1 MNKIV
6 LDFVNKL
13 EGYKT
18 AIKQLH
24 WDAKNMSQHE
34 LCDDIASSI
43 ADFQDTVSEVEQ
55 SITGN
60 LKVNSLKPTA
70 YKIKD
75 LKSFVQDVLDST
87 NTFYKKVKGMGDTYV
102 GMASDC
108 ESFLSDMQRKLYLVN
123 FTIKEELKRRLKAEI
138 SEGYKKE
145 ENIKTT
151 FHGTKP
157 STEKGLFKRINDLTK
172 NGQLNTRTFG
182 SVGDVI
188 DFYRKILGNA
198 GTLRCI
204 DACEEDNYVVKLET
218 EGGRSYYGIMRTKDV
233 GDGQLKASITFSPHS
248 NDNDNA
254 DVDPEYNEPVIEDG
268 NDWEEEHLDKARK
281 GLRKRDE
288 ENFYQRHPDFRPTG
302 GKVEEIR
309 LRERIEGDLDDPLY
323 IAPYSSSNFD
333 FNNDKKKEIEHSW
346 RRFDKKPISRGAND
360 FLYTVDKDSIP
371 YDSDN
376 AMRNRYGEKYFTDYD
391 NQKGR
396 EFMNNWVNGKK
407 DLPMENR
414 RIEYKLTE
422 SELKQLVSEAV
433 NTLLE
438 DLSVPEREKRME
450 KQMAWHDFEHQPED
464 RKKLSD
470 LIDLGAKGEAHARDL
485 HSEDPELWKF
495 ATKVKESK
503 ININPENKGK
513 FNATKKAT
521 GKSTEELKHSK
532 NPLTRKRAT
541 FAANAKK
548 WNHKGNKKD

>member
-1 MNKIV
+1 
-6 LDFVNKL
+6 
-13 EGYKT
+13 
-18 AIKQLH
+18 
-24 WDAKNMSQHE
+24 
-34 LCDDIASSI
+34 
-43 ADFQDTVSEVEQ
+43 
-55 SITGN
+55 
-60 LKVNSLKPTA
+60 
-70 YKIKD
+70 
-75 LKSFVQDVLDST
+75 
-87 NTFYKKVKGMGDTYV
+87 MGDTYV

-123 FTIKEELKRRLKAEI
+123 FTLKEELKRRLKAEI

-182 SVGDVI
+182 SVSDVI

-204 DACEEDNYVVKLET
+204 DTCEEDNYVVKLET

-254 DVDPEYNEPVIEDG
+254 DTSHDGDEQVIEDD
-268 NDWEEEHLDKARK
+268 NLNKTRK
-281 GLRKRDE
+281 KL
-288 ENFYQRHPDFRPTG
+288 
-302 GKVEEIR
+302 
-309 LRERIEGDLDDPLY
+309 
-323 IAPYSSSNFD
+323 S
-333 FNNDKKKEIEHSW
+333 
-346 RRFDKKPISRGAND
+346 
-360 FLYTVDKDSIP
+360 
-371 YDSDN
+371 
-376 AMRNRYGEKYFTDYD
+376 
-391 NQKGR
+391 
-396 EFMNNWVNGKK
+396 
-407 DLPMENR
+407 MENKKR
-414 RIEYKLTE
+414 NSVYKMTE
-422 SELKQLVSEAV
+422 NELKQLVSEAV
-433 NTLLE
+433 NRLLE
-438 DLSVPEREKRME
+438 TLSVPEREKRLE

-485 HSEDPELWKF
+485 HKEDPELWKF

-548 WNHKGNKKD
+548 WSHKGNKKD